1 MSCQQHKKGGLQ
13 VLKIENLMSDI
24 ESLMRYSAMFQEDCT
39 STYNKSKVAQKMKV
53 ERNRA
58 E

>member
-1 MSCQQHKKGGLQ
+1 
-13 VLKIENLMSDI
+13 MSDI

-39 STYNKSKVAQKMKV
+39 SAYNKSKVAQKMKV

-58 E
+58 ES